1 MHANEGRK
9 SRGKIAIHLISG
21 ENGALNAG
29 LTASPNTWDTPPKE
43 ASAAGTLS
51 KLLRPPSPSCTP
63 GADTTNPLLA
73 AGWLAFLRASSARRS
88 VSRTDSTLSVPG
100 AAGAPLGTSGNALS
114 TLQVGASISAMRGT
128 ADAGHPCVWTKR
140 DTGGRIRVKDGVLAA
155 GAAVVD
161 QRRRA
166 SRRQEGVDRMR
177 DARQRD
183 ADGGQGR
190 RAHRHQPARGRG
202 CWRARRGG

>member
-155 GAAVVD
+155 GAAVAPGG
-161 QRRRA
+161 RA
-166 SRRQEGVDRMR
+166 V
-177 DARQRD
+177 
-183 ADGGQGR
+183 
-190 RAHRHQPARGRG
+190 PLLI
-202 CWRARRGG
+202 RRGLRGGDRGLGGHSKGKGACPCACLDAS